1 MTAPLAGLVLDYRDV
16 ARTRAC
22 VESLRA
28 AGVAHVQVWDNT
40 EDARATSAKYGF
52 DGAGDVRVAGTGRNL
67 GFAAGANRGIA
78 LCRAAWPG
86 CRVLLVNNDA
96 LVPPLLPQ
104 RLVEA
109 LDADDSAA
117 IAFPSVRQHGA
128 CIGWMWYQPWF
139 ALVTMHA
146 LPGAMAYAS
155 GCCQLIDPARAGEAP
170 FDEGFFMY
178 GEDVA
183 LAMRLQREGR
193 TQRLVE
199 SEEVTHEGSASSRNG
214 SLFYESMLVAAHI
227 RLATIFADGRHG
239 RLTALLLL
247 RMLVLPLRALVRCM
261 RFRSLVPLRALIAVP
276 R

>member
-1 MTAPLAGLVLDYRDV
+1 MTVPLAGLVLDYRDI

-40 EDARATSAKYGF
+40 EGARAAPETYGF
-52 DGAGDVRVAGTGRNL
+52 GDDGVVRVAGTGRNL

-78 LCRAAWPG
+78 LCRETWPG

-104 RLVEA
+104 RLAEA
-109 LDADDSAA
+109 LDADNGAA

-128 CIGWMWYQPWF
+128 SIGWMWYQPWF
-139 ALVTMHA
+139 ALVTRRP

-155 GCCQLIDPARAGEAP
+155 GCCQLIDPALAGEAP

-183 LAMRLQREGR
+183 LAVRLRSEGR

-214 SLFYESMLVAAHI
+214 SLFYESMLVGAHM
-227 RLATIFADGRHG
+227 RLATIFAGGRRA
-239 RLTALLLL
+239 RLLTLFLL
-247 RMLVLPLRALVRCM
+247 RMLVLPLRALVRCV
-261 RFRSLVPLRALIAVP
+261 RFRNLVPLRALIAV
-276 R
+276 RS